1 MSSLYTFYL
10 FEAFV
15 NVDVT
20 VIVQSLKSYPTLC
33 NPMDCTTPG
42 SSVLH
47 YLLEFTQIN
56 VH

>member
-1 MSSLYTFYL
+1 MSSLYTFYI
-10 FEAFV
+10 FEAFA

-20 VIVQSLKSYPTLC
+20 VIVQSLKSYPTFC
-33 NPMDCTTPG
+33 NPMDCSTPG

-47 YLLEFTQIN
+47 YLLEFTQIH